1 LNSPAPSPAPAP
13 AAPRPRGR
21 RARARAGW
29 LGLAIALL
37 AGWVFTAWPQLDLW
51 TSAQFR
57 DASGA
62 FVGDQSAWVRFLYRA
77 IPITGWLYAVVGI
90 AVLLAWIKRAHPLGG
105 RWSRRLAALA
115 WVSLLGSGLLINA
128 GLKEHW
134 GRARPIQVTELGGKQ
149 HFSPALVPTDQC
161 RHNCSFVSGHA
172 ASGFVI
178 MAVGLMGSVATRRRW
193 LLIGLAWGA
202 VASLARIMQGGHF
215 LSDTLFA
222 GVTIWASGWV
232 IRELWLRHVALRRKR
247 ARLKREAAPGGAA
260 GMTSAR

>member
-1 LNSPAPSPAPAP
+1 VNTTTTPPVSAPV
-13 AAPRPRGR
+13 RRRLR
-21 RARARAGW
+21 RARTRAGW
-29 LGLAIALL
+29 LGLAVALL
-37 AGWVFTAWPQLDLW
+37 LCAVFTAWPQLDLW
-51 TSAQFR
+51 TSGQFR

-62 FVGDQSAWVRFLYRA
+62 FVGDQSLWVRILYRA
-77 IPITGWLYAVVGI
+77 MPVIGWLYALAGI
-90 AVLLAWIKRAHPLGG
+90 AVLLAWIKRAYPLGG

-115 WVSLLGSGLLINA
+115 WVSLLGSGLFINA
-128 GLKEHW
+128 GLKEYW
-134 GRARPIQVTELGGKQ
+134 GRARPIQVSELGGKA

-193 LLIGLAWGA
+193 LLIGLGWGA

-222 GVTIWASGWV
+222 GVTIWASGWIV
-232 IRELWLRHVALRRKR
+232 RELWLRHVALRWKR
-247 ARLKREAAPGGAA
+247 ARLKREAAPEGGAE
-260 GMTSAR
+260 TSAR